1 MRPARLGDE
10 VRQHALDNLGSGAY
24 DEISAGI
31 ARENPRQTME
41 PLVCVYRLLSKRK
54 NRKRRSTWANSPTV
68 RFKKLDSKDAFQL
81 GKPPGQCWL
90 RNMHTRSCSRHIACF
105 AHSDE
110 RFQDSDI
117 HDTLQV
123 RMEFHEI
130 NAFNKWTE
138 NLHMTAGM
146 ENRVVGYSRLAGER
160 TLTRLRALRSDLI
173 DPTISL
179 HQGRVVKHTGDG
191 VPVEFRSEVEV
202 VLWLG
207 GSAVR
212 EYAAIR

>member
-1 MRPARLGDE
+1 
-10 VRQHALDNLGSGAY
+10 
-24 DEISAGI
+24 
-31 ARENPRQTME
+31 
-41 PLVCVYRLLSKRK
+41 
-54 NRKRRSTWANSPTV
+54 
-68 RFKKLDSKDAFQL
+68 
-81 GKPPGQCWL
+81 
-90 RNMHTRSCSRHIACF
+90 
-105 AHSDE
+105 
-110 RFQDSDI
+110 
-117 HDTLQV
+117 
-123 RMEFHEI
+123 MEFHEI